1 MKKEKERCVLF
12 LYFVIEEMLLG
23 GLVLPLLKERISIEG
38 FHAFSLLAHLFL
50 LVIVLLICFPFAVK
64 QADRFREKTCI
75 NVLKSLFAAGLILAV
90 QVLIVS
96 FLRHA
101 EITSANQ
108 QALAQMRNESIL
120 RYVSESLIY
129 APLMEELV
137 FRHCLTERLN
147 DHCCRGISVMIS
159 CVLFALMHVGAALF
173 AGRLIELYYLP
184 VYALCALILY
194 LLKNNTGSLLS
205 SVLAHMCVNLAVLVL

>member
-1 MKKEKERCVLF
+1 MKREKELAVLF

-23 GLVLPLLKERISIEG
+23 GLVLPLLKERISLEG

-64 QADRFREKTCI
+64 QADIFREKPGI
-75 NVLKSLFAAGLILAV
+75 NVFKSLSAAVLILAV
-90 QVLIVS
+90 QALIGI
-96 FLRHA
+96 FLRKA

-108 QALAQMRNESIL
+108 QALSQMRIESIL
-120 RYVSESLIY
+120 RYVSESLIC

-137 FRHCLTERLN
+137 FRHCLIERLN
-147 DHCCRGISVMIS
+147 AHYSKGISVLIS

-173 AGRLIELYYLP
+173 AGRLMELYYLP